1 MAKKSKCPECGN
13 GEKWAVP
20 YADFL
25 SLLLALFIAL
35 YALASINVE
44 KQKALKEE
52 FMKIYNYSAADTI
65 EEQDKLEKSM
75 TDEPT
80 DDLEEGKKSMGKP
93 LSKLNEL
100 ENRTAKGAKLIELSE
115 GTFMSVPAHLI
126 FEPGRAEITET
137 NSEDFLKKLAQI
149 ISAMPNDTEINVK
162 GFAEESEVN
171 KSRYKDALE
180 LSTARANNVI
190 RELLKY
196 NIPSDRLFS
205 SGFGSNK
212 ANNLKDKRVV
222 IFELQTMQ
230 KVDEKDVDLETIF
243 KNMKDGQQ

>member
-1 MAKKSKCPECGN
+1 MAKKTKCPECGG

-52 FMKIYNYSAADTI
+52 FMKIYNYTEANTI
-65 EEQDKLEKSM
+65 EEQEKTEQEM
-75 TDEPT
+75 TDNPSDEP
-80 DDLEEGKKSMGKP
+80 DQGKKPIVQP

-100 ENRTAKGAKLIELSE
+100 ENINAKGANLIELSE
-115 GTFMSVPAHLI
+115 GSFMSVPAHLI
-126 FEPGRAEITET
+126 FEPGRARITET
-137 NSEDFLKKLAQI
+137 NSEDFIKKLAQI
-149 ISAMPNDTEINVK
+149 ILAMPPDTEVNVK

-171 KSRYKDALE
+171 KSRYKDALD

-196 NIPSDRLFS
+196 NIPSNRLYS

-212 ANNLKDKRVV
+212 SNNLKDKRVV
-222 IFELQTMQ
+222 VFELQTMQ
-230 KVDEKDVDLETIF
+230 KVDEKDVDLDTIF
-243 KNMKDGQQ
+243 KNMKDEQK